1 MSEKV
6 VVKYY
11 ANSEYAQ
18 EPFQATEGSAGYD
31 LFAAQCE
38 TLLPKSFTS
47 TPEKLR
53 LAIPKGYFG

>member
-18 EPFQATEGSAGYD
+18 ELFQATEGSAGYD
-31 LFAAQCE
+31 LLADQCKA
-38 TLLPKSFTS
+38 LFPKSVT
-47 TPEKLR
+47 
-53 LAIPKGYFG
+53 AISA